1 MATRRNYNYPD
12 YPDYPHYA
20 ANAFYAIECSATLR
34 MYQE

>member
-1 MATRRNYNYPD
+1 MATRRNYNHPD
-12 YPDYPHYA
+12 YPDYP